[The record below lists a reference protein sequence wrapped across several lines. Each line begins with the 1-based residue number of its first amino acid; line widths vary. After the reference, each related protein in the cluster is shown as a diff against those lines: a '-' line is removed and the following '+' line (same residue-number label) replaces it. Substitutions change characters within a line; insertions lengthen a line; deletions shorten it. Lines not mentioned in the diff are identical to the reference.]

1 MSASIAAVGIHRG
14 DALVGLLAMGW
25 TDAGSTRPSSAVLLQ
40 ASAHVERA
48 LENARLLEEITRQ
61 ADAERALLRRL
72 DVLDELTRIGQ
83 TVNTAEELA
92 ERSARLVGVALE
104 ASGTAY
110 GLLTKDGTGYQTA
123 RMVDVRPPLSDWLV
137 TAAPAER
144 RVFRRWRAGEGSIL
158 ERFEPGVVSDETL
171 ELARTAGIT
180 AYAAIPIRVDDELAG
195 GIVAYFDRS
204 PDELHVNHAA
214 LDSVARIVGISL
226 ANFRHRERFEGS
238 EARYR
243 TLFEASP
250 DAYLLCDAG
259 GTIVEANG
267 TAEALYGGPLVG
279 LDVGGFLDVDRGAA
293 DRWRAMVERGEPLHS
308 AGTARRADGTRFPRE
323 TEASPV
329 RIDDEDRYLVVVRD
343 LTERSASR
351 PSSSRPRR
359 WRRSGS
365 SSRAS
370 PTS

>member
-1 MSASIAAVGIHRG
+1 M
-14 DALVGLLAMGW
+14 
-25 TDAGSTRPSSAVLLQ
+25 T
-40 ASAHVERA
+40 
-48 LENARLLEEITRQ
+48 
-61 ADAERALLRRL
+61 
-72 DVLDELTRIGQ
+72 
-83 TVNTAEELA
+83 TAEELA

-110 GLLTKDGTGYQTA
+110 GLLTKDGTGHQTA
-123 RMVDVRPPLSDWLV
+123 RMVDVRPPLSDWLIA
-137 TAAPAER
+137 AAPAER

-238 EARYR
+238 ERRYR

-250 DAYLLCDAG
+250 DAYLLRAAD

-279 LDVGGFLDVDRGAA
+279 LDVGAFLDVDRARPIAGG
-293 DRWRAMVERGEPLHS
+293 RWSS
-308 AGTARRADGTRFPRE
+308 A
-323 TEASPV
+323 
-329 RIDDEDRYLVVVRD
+329 
-343 LTERSASR
+343 ASR
-351 PSSSRPRR
+351 STAPARPGAPTGRAFPARPRR
-359 WRRSGS
+359 RRSGS
-365 SSRAS
+365 TTRTAISSWSA
-370 PTS
+370 T

>member
-1 MSASIAAVGIHRG
+1 M
-14 DALVGLLAMGW
+14 
-25 TDAGSTRPSSAVLLQ
+25 
-40 ASAHVERA
+40 
-48 LENARLLEEITRQ
+48 
-61 ADAERALLRRL
+61 
-72 DVLDELTRIGQ
+72 LDELTRIGQ

-267 TAEALYGGPLVG
+267 TAEALYG
-279 LDVGGFLDVDRGAA
+279 R
-293 DRWRAMVERGEPLHS
+293 
-308 AGTARRADGTRFPRE
+308 TARRARCRRVPRRGPRRGRSLAGDGRARRAAPQRRHGPARPTGR
-323 TEASPV
+323 
-329 RIDDEDRYLVVVRD
+329 
-343 LTERSASR
+343 ASR
-351 PSSSRPRR
+351 ARPRR
-359 WRRSGS
+359 RRSGS
-365 SSRAS
+365 TTRTAISSSSA
-370 PTS
+370 T